1 MSVRNIHTQTARAL
15 FNEGKTEKA
24 VQVLDR
30 MQEVVT
36 HEQFPVSCSLL
47 SSLNEQSIMD
57 AIDIYMLSNEKE
69 KALKLA
75 DLFEEE
81 SYKAINF
88 FGQRLGGYYISK
100 TDVERNISYLM
111 YMADTLRN
119 RGEVE
124 RADSIEK
131 NLQDLIGKIQIL

>member
-1 MSVRNIHTQTARAL
+1 
-15 FNEGKTEKA
+15 
-24 VQVLDR
+24 
-30 MQEVVT
+30 
-36 HEQFPVSCSLL
+36 
-47 SSLNEQSIMD
+47 
-57 AIDIYMLSNEKE
+57 MLSNKKE